1 MNELLFYLTEGFKHV
16 VDLRFNSYDHLLFFI
31 LMAIPYSFNHW
42 KKVVYASFAFTL
54 GHTVSI
60 LLATYQLVS
69 VNPAYVEFL
78 ILATIFLTAIYNVF
92 TAGKKPDPGT
102 NWVILI
108 LTLFF
113 GLIHGLGFASTF
125 NMLASGVDSKF
136 LLALEFAIGIELGQ
150 LLVIF
155 IVLIFGFLAV
165 RLVRLVRRDWNLVI
179 SSIILG
185 LVLPLLFE
193 RIPF

>member
-16 VDLRFNSYDHLLFFI
+16 VDLRYNSYDHVLFFI
-31 LMAIPYSFNHW
+31 LMAIPYSFDHW

-54 GHTVSI
+54 GHTLSI
-60 LLATYQLVS
+60 LLATYNLAS
-69 VNPAYVEFL
+69 VNAAYVEFS
-78 ILATIFLTAIYNVF
+78 ILATILVTAVYNIF
-92 TAGKKPDPGT
+92 RAGKNPPSGT

-125 NMLASGVDSKF
+125 NMLASGVESKF

-155 IVLIFGFLAV
+155 IVLLLGFLAT
-165 RLVRLVRRDWNLVI
+165 RLIRLARRDWNLVV

-193 RIPF
+193 RFPF